1 MKNKVLIKKVRSKR
15 DFFFFFDI
23 FMDAFF
29 YFITVF
35 FEFDLFIIFVF
46 LLIRKKIY
54 KFIL

>member
-15 DFFFFFDI
+15 DFFFFDI

-35 FEFDLFIIFVF
+35 FEFDLFIFFVF